1 MGRLLAIIRKEFIHI
16 RRDPRT
22 LVVMFLLPVVQLFL
36 MGYAATTDI
45 EHLRTVVL
53 DADRTSQSRA
63 LVEAYRASNYFNI
76 VSYVEDEKALARLV
90 DGGQVRAGL
99 IIPAGQHCLRRLAA
113 GGAGAEC
120 TAYRAAVGS
129 EHEEYAGRG
138 GTPSRVVQPGDEE
151 RQFYDT
157 GTDCHGAFHAHHH
170 ADLAS
175 YRARTG
181 AGHD

>member
-53 DADRTSQSRA
+53 DTDRTSQSRA

-99 IIPAGQHCLRRLAA
+99 IIPADYGADVAA
-113 GGAGAEC
+113 GRIADVAFVIDGSDPNVAN
-120 TAYRAAVGS
+120 TVYAASQQVGQAQS
-129 EHEEYAGRG
+129 VRLI
-138 GTPSRVVQPGDEE
+138 E
-151 RQFYDT
+151 RQLGVSMKNMPGVEVHPRVWYNPEMKSANFMIP
-157 GTDCHGAFHAHHH
+157 G
-170 ADLAS
+170 
-175 YRARTG
+175 
-181 AGHD
+181 